1 MRLWHD
7 AARWYLQPG
16 ARPSSTTDTW
26 SELLPSDGAIMHDSG
41 HLSLTVRFRTE
52 IAAQLNVVVP
62 AAFTT
67 RNLAEADK
75 PAGSPSRSPA
85 RPDGTEETEKI
96 AACVRSL
103 TPGAPHQHQFKG

>member
-1 MRLWHD
+1 
-7 AARWYLQPG
+7 
-16 ARPSSTTDTW
+16 
-26 SELLPSDGAIMHDSG
+26 MHDSG

-67 RNLAEADK
+67 RNLTEADK

-85 RPDGTEETEKI
+85 RPAGTEEI
-96 AACVRSL
+96 AVCVRSL

>member
-1 MRLWHD
+1 
-7 AARWYLQPG
+7 
-16 ARPSSTTDTW
+16 
-26 SELLPSDGAIMHDSG
+26 MHDSG

-67 RNLAEADK
+67 RNLTEADK

-85 RPDGTEETEKI
+85 RPAGTEKSTT
-96 AACVRSL
+96 CVRSL
-103 TPGAPHQHQFKG
+103 TLAAPHQHQLEV